1 MTNNGKPVY
10 NLNELEYVNGY
21 IWSNIFQED
30 TIVKIDALNGKIVKS
45 LDLKNLRQ
53 AEHMYN
59 KANNKRMKNW
69 DYGNNVLNGIAYDP
83 STAELFVTG
92 KRWSLMFK
100 IKINW
105 CV

>member
-10 NLNELEYVNGY
+10 NLNELEYVNGN

-100 IKINW
+100 IKIN
-105 CV
+105 